1 MVFIESLSFCHIS
14 TGMVETRIATRHRV
28 QKAAKI
34 IFGGLAVD
42 CTVRN
47 LSTTGALLEV
57 SCPVRIPAEFTLV
70 IPDDA
75 LHLPC
80 AVVWRTDYRIGV
92 HFD

>member
-1 MVFIESLSFCHIS
+1 
-14 TGMVETRIATRHRV
+14 MVETRIATRHRV

-34 IFGGLAVD
+34 IFGGLAID

-57 SCPVRIPAEFTLV
+57 SSPIRIPAEFTLV
-70 IPDDA
+70 VPEDA

-80 AVVWRTDYRIGV
+80 AVVWRTEYRMGV
-92 HFD
+92 HFA